1 MYLYIFGVTTKLL
14 YNNFFSEKL
23 LAIEIKKTQR
33 VMLDFWFDYIKP
45 KYKENQK
52 LCYMDTNILIVFR
65 KTDEINKSLGEYV
78 ERRFGTLKYELN

>member
-1 MYLYIFGVTTKLL
+1 MNKSAYLGVSILQL
-14 YNNFFSEKL
+14 SE
-23 LAIEIKKTQR
+23 I
-33 VMLDFWFDYIKP
+33 VMLDFWFDDTKP

-65 KTDEINKSLGEYV
+65 KTDEINKSLAEYV

>member
-1 MYLYIFGVTTKLL
+1 MNKSAYLGVSILQL
-14 YNNFFSEKL
+14 SE
-23 LAIEIKKTQR
+23 I
-33 VMLDFWFDYIKP
+33 VVLDFWFDYIKP